1 MRGRQVFRFCFDE
14 SDGDGLG
21 IGIDLD
27 TKDII
32 YPPFRLF
39 SRLTVNDFDSPG
51 SLLPANEVLGPPT
64 AVERRV
70 DELGTGIGFAQGRR
84 GFPSH
89 TQLTTQFNGYYLIPT
104 HPSFATGQSDRGPDT
119 LPFPPCA
126 IS

>member
-27 TKDII
+27 AKDII

-51 SLLPANEVLGPPT
+51 SLLPANEVLGP
-64 AVERRV
+64 AVRRHLFERKPQHSIV
-70 DELGTGIGFAQGRR
+70 IGRR
-84 GFPSH
+84 PAAAVAVAGEK
-89 TQLTTQFNGYYLIPT
+89 I
-104 HPSFATGQSDRGPDT
+104 D
-119 LPFPPCA
+119 CA
-126 IS
+126 IRSLGYISQPAEL